1 MHLGCHMDF
10 LVYIVSV
17 FHILLFCNIVFDYI
31 ERVLPLGLEKDN
43 LVDKSQILTTED
55 DSRTY

>member
-1 MHLGCHMDF
+1 MDF
-10 LVYIVSV
+10 WVYIVSV